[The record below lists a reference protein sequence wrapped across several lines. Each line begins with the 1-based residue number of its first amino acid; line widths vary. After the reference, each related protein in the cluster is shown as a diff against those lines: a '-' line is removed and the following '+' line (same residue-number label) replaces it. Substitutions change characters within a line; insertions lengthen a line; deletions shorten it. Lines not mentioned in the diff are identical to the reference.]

1 MNSYNYIIV
10 DDEQLIRRG
19 IRNKIDSFAE
29 ELKLHCAGEAS
40 NGREAIALIKACDP
54 HIIVTD
60 MRMPGVD
67 GKVLLSLLKQQ
78 YADKKIIVI
87 SGYKDYEY
95 MQGAIE
101 AQVTGYLLKPFSRE
115 EVRSVMEK
123 AITAIDHIVQS
134 RILREQMEGM
144 QAEQERL
151 YEQADLELIRALIES
166 GRPGANV
173 AAGFQSNKGRML
185 QQIKPYKLV
194 LLYWPELLLS
204 PSRNYQ
210 QIVEQFDKQ
219 LTEKL
224 AAIPASMIPATAS
237 PFIVIPASTAPQL
250 YLLIPHEHVDK
261 SERGSVVDTVIG
273 TLITDKVV
281 ETLVDRIAIEGR
293 YVAKID
299 RHVDST
305 AAGASSWLIGVSSPK
320 NALDLLHEAY
330 SECRSAMDASP
341 ADRRGTGLSSYYNYS
356 ELLSKKEA
364 AVINQQ
370 PWTELDKL
378 VYLLESGSV
387 SIAVDHLQEV
397 LFHSGEKQKS
407 RMGDGEHPISQQEY
421 ASLTWS
427 QVKQRC
433 YELIAAIQ
441 RSAKQGLLLLPPG
454 WGQVAEAV
462 LVVQYDQ
469 AAVTAY
475 MEQLLTAVSIPV
487 REHPTDSTQS
497 LVHNIKSYIEHH
509 YQEDL
514 TLKKLSDRFFVNASY
529 CSHIFKEKTGMNI
542 TEFILANRIAKAKE
556 LLHRTDYAMDRIAKQ
571 VGYSNEKYFFRIF
584 KKATECTPQ
593 EYRRAC
599 RQDSAQK

>member
-40 NGREAIALIKACDP
+40 NGREAIALIEACDP

-134 RILREQMEGM
+134 RILREQMDGM

-173 AAGFQSNKGRML
+173 AAGFQSHKGHML
-185 QQIKPYKLV
+185 QQMKPYKLV

-210 QIVEQFDKQ
+210 QIADQFDKQ
-219 LTEKL
+219 LMEKL
-224 AAIPASMIPATAS
+224 AAIPASMISATVR
-237 PFIVIPASTAPQL
+237 PFIVIPASTAPHL
-250 YLLIPHEHVDK
+250 YLLIPHEHVDER
-261 SERGSVVDTVIG
+261 ERGSKVDTVIE
-273 TLITDKVV
+273 TLVDQVV
-281 ETLVDRIAIEGR
+281 ETLIGMIATEGQD
-293 YVAKID
+293 VAKVN
-299 RHVDST
+299 RHTDST
-305 AAGASSWLIGVSSPK
+305 DAVASSWLIGVSSPK
-320 NALDLLHEAY
+320 NALEQLHEAY
-330 SECRSAMDASP
+330 SECRAAMDASP
-341 ADRRGTGLSSYYNYS
+341 ADKRVTGASSYYSYS
-356 ELLSKKEA
+356 GLLSKNRA

-378 VYLLESGSV
+378 VYLLESGSA

-397 LFHSGEKQKS
+397 LFHSGEKQDS
-407 RMGDGEHPISQQEY
+407 RMGDGEHSLSQQEY

-441 RSAKQGLLLLPPG
+441 RSAKQGLLLVPPG

-469 AAVTAY
+469 AAVMAY
-475 MEQLLTAVSIPV
+475 MEQVLTAVSIPI
-487 REHPTDSTQS
+487 REQPTDSTQS

-542 TEFILANRIAKAKE
+542 TEFILANRITKAKE
-556 LLHRTDYAMDRIAKQ
+556 LLQRTDYAMDRIAKQ

>member
-29 ELKLHCAGEAS
+29 ELKLNCAGEAS
-40 NGREAIALIKACDP
+40 NGREAIALIEACDP

-115 EVRSVMEK
+115 EVHRVMEK
-123 AITAIDHIVQS
+123 AITAIDQMVQS
-134 RILREQMEGM
+134 RTLREQIDGM

-166 GRPGANV
+166 GRPGGIV
-173 AAGFQSNKGRML
+173 ASGFQSHKGRRL
-185 QQIKPYKLV
+185 QPMKPYKLMLV
-194 LLYWPELLLS
+194 YWPELLLPPGS
-204 PSRNYQ
+204 SYH
-210 QIVEQFDKQ
+210 QIASQLDK
-219 LTEKL
+219 LTTES
-224 AAIPASMIPATAS
+224 ASMFSST
-237 PFIVIPASTAPQL
+237 VIPSIAISASSARQL
-250 YLLIPHEHVDK
+250 YLLVPHEHADESK
-261 SERGSVVDTVIG
+261 RERVIDTV
-273 TLITDKVV
+273 V
-281 ETLVDRIAIEGR
+281 EAIVDMAAIRNGVENDGLADAA
-293 YVAKID
+293 YVA
-299 RHVDST
+299 
-305 AAGASSWLIGVSSPK
+305 ASCWLIGISSPK
-320 NALDLLHEAY
+320 HGLEQLHEAY
-330 SECRSAMDASP
+330 SECRLAMDASP
-341 ADRRGTGLSSYYNYS
+341 ADERGTVESCCYSYS
-356 ELLSKKEA
+356 QLLSKDEA
-364 AVINQQ
+364 AVMQ
-370 PWTELDKL
+370 PWAELDKL
-378 VYLLESGSV
+378 VYLLESGSA
-387 SIAVDHLQEV
+387 SIAVDHLHQV
-397 LFHSGEKQKS
+397 LFHSSG
-407 RMGDGEHPISQQEY
+407 GQELGL
-421 ASLTWS
+421 LTWG

-441 RSAKQGLLLLPPG
+441 RSAKQGLLQLPSG
-454 WGQVAEAV
+454 WGQYAETV
-462 LVVQYDQ
+462 LGEQYDQ
-469 AAVTAY
+469 AAVTDY
-475 MEQLLTAVSIPV
+475 MQQVLTAVSIPV
-487 REHPTDSTQS
+487 REQPADSTQS

-556 LLHRTDYAMDRIAKQ
+556 LLQRTDYAMDRIARQ

-599 RQDSAQK
+599 RQGNAQK